1 MLDTCIFLIEET
13 KAWIL
18 LTALYMDIR
27 TEVLKENR
35 TITSRD

>member
-1 MLDTCIFLIEET
+1 MIIEEI

-18 LTALYMDIR
+18 LTTLYMDIR

-35 TITSRD
+35 TIISKD